1 MLHAAPPL
9 EVGGAGAAHTRCL
22 LRDRGG
28 HGAVPADPL
37 PLYGDDAATTKF
49 LLERV
54 LRGSSIAPYLPSSAS
69 SASSSTAAADADPA
83 EREDEDPEDHRCLL
97 RDLGGHGATPADP
110 FPRYGDDAA
119 TTKFLLERVLRGSSI
134 APYLPSSA
142 SSASSSTAAVDA
154 DPAERE
160 DEDPGEPASGLVPSA
175 RVRGDGTTDASGAG
189 AAPET
194 ALQRPLESAASAP
207 ASCLPALLGPEGR
220 ILIVANRLP
229 VTVKR
234 LVDGWDYSD
243 SSGGLVSA
251 LRGVTGV
258 KMTWV
263 GWPGVS
269 IPDKEEQTIVMNK
282 LMTLRCFPIFM
293 DQELVDQYY
302 SGYCNNILWPL
313 FHYMGLPQDY
323 RFNKTKDYK
332 SQLKA
337 YEKANQM
344 FADVVCQI
352 YEKGDI
358 VWCHDYH
365 LMLLPSLLKKHD
377 INMKVGWFLHTPFPS
392 SEIYRALPNRMDLL
406 KAVLKSDLVGFH
418 TYDYARHF
426 VSACTSLLGLESYL
440 EGVEVEGRV
449 VKVEAFPIG
458 IDFSK
463 FKDTLERPDVKAKI
477 ADFKSIFAGRQVM
490 LGVDRFDMIK
500 GLLQKVLAFE
510 KYLEENTGM
519 NEKVVLLQIAVPTRS
534 DVPEYR
540 RLASQVHEL
549 VARVNGRFGTIRTT
563 PIHHLDQTVDFPDLC
578 ALYAVT
584 DVALVT
590 SLRDGMNL
598 VSYEYVACQE
608 SNKGV
613 LILSEFAG
621 AAQSLGA
628 GAIIVNPWDTAEVA
642 NSIKAALAMP
652 AHDREER
659 HRHNYKLVSAYSAQ
673 NWAEDYV
680 SELHK
685 TATKAP
691 VHTKQPIVVLPI
703 EEITSRYAQSR
714 SRLLILGFHETLTE
728 QVQSFEIGASDQTA
742 SMKLKLNPEFKGPLK
757 TLCDDK
763 DTTVIVVSGYGRIIL
778 EKNFG
783 EFEMWLAAENGMFL
797 RRTTGEWMTTAT
809 EHLEIGCSDSVKKVI
824 EYFTRRTPNSYL
836 EQRGKSFVWNYKYSD
851 DDFGRNQ
858 AKDMLQHLGSYSS
871 SNRSADI
878 VQGRRSIEGNA
889 VNEIIK
895 ELGRRRKSKNI
906 TTPIDFVLC
915 IGHFLAKD
923 EDVYTLPYFIQRESE
938 AKAGQEDC
946 TSIMFDGLKAENYF
960 SCTVGRECSRAKYKL
975 EGTSDVVTM
984 LRGLANPEASLDIV
998 DDDGSQL

>member
-9 EVGGAGAAHTRCL
+9 EVGGSGAAHRRCL
-22 LRDRGG
+22 LRDHGG
-28 HGAVPADPL
+28 HGAVPAGPF

-49 LLERV
+49 LLER
-54 LRGSSIAPYLPSSAS
+54 I
-69 SASSSTAAADADPA
+69 
-83 EREDEDPEDHRCLL
+83 
-97 RDLGGHGATPADP
+97 
-110 FPRYGDDAA
+110 
-119 TTKFLLERVLRGSSI
+119 LRGSSI

-154 DPAERE
+154 DPGQRE
-160 DEDPGEPASGLVPSA
+160 DEDTEEPASGLVPSA

-194 ALQRPLESAASAP
+194 ALQRPLESASSAP
-207 ASCLPALLGPEGR
+207 VSCLPAILGPEGR
-220 ILIVANRLP
+220 ILVVANRLP

-234 LVDGWDYSD
+234 LGDGWDYAD

-258 KMTWV
+258 KMKWV

-282 LMTLRCFPIFM
+282 LTTLRCVPVFM

-344 FADVVCQI
+344 FTDVVCQI

-440 EGVEVEGRV
+440 EGVEVEGRI

-458 IDFSK
+458 IDSSK
-463 FKDTLERPDVKAKI
+463 FKDTLELPEVKAKI

-563 PIHHLDQTVDFPDLC
+563 PIHHLDQTVDFPQLC

-598 VSYEYVACQE
+598 VSYEFVACQE

-659 HRHNYKLVSAYSAQ
+659 HRHNYELVSAYSAQ
-673 NWAEDYV
+673 EWAEDYV
-680 SELHK
+680 RELHK
-685 TATKAP
+685 TAP

-703 EEITSRYAQSR
+703 EETTSRYAQSR

-728 QVQSFEIGASDQTA
+728 QVQSFERGASDQTA

-757 TLCDDK
+757 TLCDDE

-778 EKNFG
+778 EENFG

-797 RRTTGEWMTTAT
+797 RRTTGEWMATTT

-836 EQRGKSFVWNYKYSD
+836 EQREKSFVWNYKYSD

-858 AKDMLQHLGSYSS
+858 AKEMLQHLGSYSS

-878 VQGRRSIEGNA
+878 VQGRRSIEVRPVGVTKVSSFIVLRWNILVVGCVPAFYKLIHLFVQGNA
-889 VNEIIK
+889 VNEIIE
-895 ELGRRRKSKNI
+895 ELGRRRNI

-923 EDVYTLPYFIQRESE
+923 EDVYTLPYFIQRASKRK

-946 TSIMFDGLKAENYF
+946 TSIMFDDLKAENYF
-960 SCTVGRECSRAKYKL
+960 SCTVGRECSLAKYKL
-975 EGTSDVVTM
+975 QGTRDVVTL
-984 LRGLANPEASLDIV
+984 LRSLANTEAALDIA
-998 DDDGSQL
+998 DHDGSQL

>member
-9 EVGGAGAAHTRCL
+9 EVGGSGAAHTRCL

-28 HGAVPADPL
+28 HGAVPADPF

-49 LLERV
+49 LLERI
-54 LRGSSIAPYLPSSAS
+54 LRGSSIAPYLPSSA
-69 SASSSTAAADADPA
+69 
-83 EREDEDPEDHRCLL
+83 
-97 RDLGGHGATPADP
+97 
-110 FPRYGDDAA
+110 
-119 TTKFLLERVLRGSSI
+119 
-134 APYLPSSA
+134 
-142 SSASSSTAAVDA
+142 ASSSTAAVDA
-154 DPAERE
+154 DSAERE
-160 DEDPGEPASGLVPSA
+160 DEDTGEPASGLVPSA
-175 RVRGDGTTDASGAG
+175 PVRGDGTTDASGAG
-189 AAPET
+189 AAPDT

-207 ASCLPALLGPEGR
+207 ASCLPAILGPEGR

-234 LVDGWDYSD
+234 LGDGWDYAD

-282 LMTLRCFPIFM
+282 LTSTMRCVPVFM

-377 INMKVGWFLHTPFPS
+377 IDMKVGWFLHTPFPS
-392 SEIYRALPNRMDLL
+392 SEIYRALPNRMNLL

-440 EGVEVEGRV
+440 EGVEVEGRI
-449 VKVEAFPIG
+449 VKVEA
-458 IDFSK
+458 
-463 FKDTLERPDVKAKI
+463 
-477 ADFKSIFAGRQVM
+477 VM

-534 DVPEYR
+534 DVPEY
-540 RLASQVHEL
+540 
-549 VARVNGRFGTIRTT
+549 
-563 PIHHLDQTVDFPDLC
+563 
-578 ALYAVT
+578 
-584 DVALVT
+584 VALVT

-642 NSIKAALAMP
+642 NSIKAALTMP

-659 HRHNYKLVSAYSAQ
+659 HRHNYELVSAHSEQ
-673 NWAEDYV
+673 DWAEDYV
-680 SELHK
+680 RELHK

-703 EEITSRYAQSR
+703 EETTSRYAQSR

-728 QVQSFEIGASDQTA
+728 QVQSFERGASDQTA

-757 TLCDDK
+757 TLCDDE
-763 DTTVIVVSGYGRIIL
+763 DMTVIVVSGYGRIIL
-778 EKNFG
+778 DENFR

-797 RRTTGEWMTTAT
+797 RRTTGEWMATTT

-836 EQRGKSFVWNYKYSD
+836 EQREKSFVWNYKYSD

-858 AKDMLQHLGSYSS
+858 AKEMLQHLGSYSS
-871 SNRSADI
+871 SNRSADV

-923 EDVYTLPYFIQRESE
+923 EDVYTLPYFIQRASKRK

-946 TSIMFDGLKAENYF
+946 TSIMFDDLKAENYF
-960 SCTVGRECSRAKYKL
+960 SCTVGRECSLAKYKL
-975 EGTSDVVTM
+975 EGTSDVATL
-984 LRGLANPEASLDIV
+984 LRSLANTEAALDIS
-998 DDDGSQL
+998 DHDGSQL